1 MEFQG
6 AIDISKGTPNFNPDT
21 SVESQLNNNGTALGP
36 LPGSGKLGGILICLL
51 KTSNYLKCLKRA
63 LQ

>member
-21 SVESQLNNNGTALGP
+21 SVEANLIIMVP
-36 LPGSGKLGGILICLL
+36 L
-51 KTSNYLKCLKRA
+51 
-63 LQ
+63 